1 MGYKNFTV
9 GIKRILKQVSPSVK
23 ISQISIDNL
32 NTFANVFLIAIIH
45 EIAKIMQNN
54 MFTPH
59 KSKRKRRFLRRS
71 RARHVDRKI
80 IKVRDVMA
88 AVKIVLP
95 GELAKHAVYDG
106 NKAVR
111 KFQEYNKERER
122 KKKNIDERR
131 QLWLQGKR
139 ASFPRSSKS
148 SKSGIVLSV
157 SRVESILR
165 ENLPKNVSE
174 EAPIYLTAVLEYLL
188 AELLEL
194 SSNAVHVHHRITITP
209 TELSLIT
216 EMDDELNNLMT
227 RLKFRFIGG
236 GFENISPVYI
246 DKINQPRKRKSRK
259 RKSRKRKS
267 RSPRRK
273 SRSPRRKSRSRK
285 RVGRAKSREQFR
297 DSSSSSSAGAHAR
310 EALGL

>member
-1 MGYKNFTV
+1 MGYKNFTI
-9 GIKRILKQVSPSVK
+9 GIKKVLKQVSPDTN
-23 ISQISIDNL
+23 ISQDAVENL
-32 NTFANVFLIAIIH
+32 NTFANVLLIAIIY

-71 RARHVDRKI
+71 RTPRKDRKT
-80 IKVRDVMA
+80 IKTRDVMA

-95 GELAKHAVYDG
+95 GELAKHAVHEG
-106 NKAVR
+106 QKAVKR
-111 KFQEYNKERER
+111 FEAY
-122 KKKNIDERR
+122 KKQRR
-131 QLWLQGKR
+131 AFDK
-139 ASFPRSSKS
+139 SSKS
-148 SKSGIVLSV
+148 SKSGIVVSV
-157 SRVESILR
+157 ARVEKLLR
-165 ENLPKNVSE
+165 ESLPKNVSE

-194 SSNAVHVHHRITITP
+194 SSNSARVHHRITITP
-209 TELSLIT
+209 TDLSLTT

-236 GFENISPVYI
+236 GFENIPYVYI
-246 DKINQPRKRKSRK
+246 DKINQPRK

>member
-9 GIKRILKQVSPSVK
+9 GIKKVLKQVSPGTN
-23 ISQISIDNL
+23 ISQDAVENL
-32 NTFANVFLIAIIH
+32 NTFANVLLIAIIY

-54 MFTPH
+54 MFTPY
-59 KSKRKRRFLRRS
+59 KSKRKRRYLRRS

-106 NKAVR
+106 QKAVKR
-111 KFQEYNKERER
+111 FEAY
-122 KKKNIDERR
+122 KKQRR
-131 QLWLQGKR
+131 AFDK
-139 ASFPRSSKS
+139 SSKS
-148 SKSGIVLSV
+148 SKSGIVVSV
-157 SRVESILR
+157 ARVEKFLR

-297 DSSSSSSAGAHAR
+297 DSSSSSSAGVRAR

>member
-54 MFTPH
+54 MF
-59 KSKRKRRFLRRS
+59 SKKRMRRS
-71 RARHVDRKI
+71 RKSRKQRGSKNHDRKTIKDNDI
-80 IKVRDVMA
+80 IT

-95 GELAKHAVYDG
+95 GELSKHALYEG

-111 KFQEYNKERER
+111 KFQEYNKEREQ
-122 KKKNIDERR
+122 KRR
-131 QLWLQGKR
+131 QLWQQGKR
-139 ASFPRSSKS
+139 ASFPRTSKFI
-148 SKSGIVLSV
+148 KTELVLSV
-157 SRVESILR
+157 PRVESILR
-165 ENLPKNVSE
+165 ENLPKFVSQ
-174 EAPIYLTAVLEYLL
+174 EASIYLAAVLEYLL

-194 SSNAVHVHHRITITP
+194 SSSIATQFRRTIITP
-209 TELSLIT
+209 SDLSLSIGND
-216 EMDDELNNLMT
+216 EELNNLMY
-227 RLKFRFIGG
+227 RLKFRFIGH
-236 GFENISPVYI
+236 GFIDIPYMYI
-246 DKINQPRKRKSRK
+246 NKINERKSRKRKSRK

-267 RSPRRK
+267 RS
-273 SRSPRRKSRSRK
+273 RSVSRSRTSGSST
-285 RVGRAKSREQFR
+285 RSGSIRN
-297 DSSSSSSAGAHAR
+297 SSSSSSAGGHAR